1 MCSRFYVVNKEP
13 CTFLALHYGEAL
25 GLSETMGADVCLN
38 GYLET
43 WTLGTLGADKKSGI
57 RVWKIRTLTVS
68 CTIDTNV

>member
-1 MCSRFYVVNKEP
+1 MVNGRSVK
-13 CTFLALHYGEAL
+13 
-25 GLSETMGADVCLN
+25 VRRWLN